1 MSLIGVT
8 FLLTPATPRYAEDTS
23 VTGDSRSHIFIP
35 EQGFK
40 FHRELPSR
48 PREQPRP
55 TAVGL
60 WGVVDPQGC
69 HMAVLS
75 LTFGEW

>member
-8 FLLTPATPRYAEDTS
+8 DWVTFLLTPPTPRYAEDTS
-23 VTGDSRSHIFIP
+23 VTGDARSYIFIP

-40 FHRELPSR
+40 FHREPPSR

-55 TAVGL
+55 AAVGL
-60 WGVVDPQGC
+60 WGVVDP
-69 HMAVLS
+69 
-75 LTFGEW
+75 